1 MGGRGVDDKRW
12 DREGPPPPASEE
24 SHQSTL
30 VGGKFRYFIVF
41 GEHFSYPFQLF
52 LKLVN
57 KCNFGHW

>member
-1 MGGRGVDDKRW
+1 MGPGGAPH
-12 DREGPPPPASEE
+12 PPPVRKATRV
-24 SHQSTL
+24 HL